1 MLYEKNIV
9 NDVVF
14 IQSGF
19 RVVLSEAKGVLRKP
33 IQSVFSIR
41 KLLEH
46 RYESGFR
53 VVLSEAKDVSR
64 KPLLQSFSY
73 SKIFWTKVLEL
84 WWKIFSLCPDLKV
97 RAINEL

>member
-1 MLYEKNIV
+1 M

-19 RVVLSEAKGVLRKP
+19 RVVLSEAKGV
-33 IQSVFSIR
+33 
-41 KLLEH
+41 
-46 RYESGFR
+46 SG
-53 VVLSEAKDVSR
+53 

-97 RAINEL
+97 RAIL